1 MPNIQRLNTA
11 DADFWPRL
19 ETLTAWEGVADET
32 VTAVVRDILARVRTE
47 GDAALLDYTHRF
59 DRLDATC
66 AADLEIPAERLRQA
80 LATIPAERR
89 AALET
94 AADRIRTYAERQKL
108 ASWTFTEADGSVLGQ
123 QVTPLDRVGLYV
135 PGGKAAYPSSV
146 LMNAIPA
153 KVAGVP
159 EVVMVAPTPGGALN
173 DLVLAAAAVA
183 EVDRVFTLGGAQAI
197 AARSYLY
204 YELERR
210 GSITDGETDQVYTCG
225 RSPTPAIYD
234 AVRAT
239 AGVVARYR
247 GEIVATFYVAG
258 ATQVSPS
265 CAQPVSDRTTTER
278 YVTYNLGRSG
288 DAVIQSPL
296 GYINPANVQNRGA
309 MSQNGANCLADSGWR
324 AADILRFYYGT
335 DLTLT
340 RALGPCVRDS
350 FDSVPTLRA
359 ELQPPAGAPRTA
371 GGERLDGRVAFGD
384 PGAPQGAAG
393 VGGVAAGG
401 RSAAVGGSREAPDVA
416 WPAPS
421 TAAAPSKPARVVP
434 STTHEVE
441 VPPPSERPVRLPR
454 GVTPMPTTRR
464 DTRPTATPAR
474 PQPGSGG
481 TRPGERPIDWDPPF
495 DPG

>member
-1 MPNIQRLNTA
+1 MGCRTS
-11 DADFWPRL
+11 PRG
-19 ETLTAWEGVADET
+19 ARRSPAARRAVAPIALLALLAVV
-32 VTAVVRDILARVRTE
+32 VTAGCLRTVPSRYRALPHAAGTAYCSAYVEGSGVVDVERDYLPR
-47 GDAALLDYTHRF
+47 
-59 DRLDATC
+59 
-66 AADLEIPAERLRQA
+66 
-80 LATIPAERR
+80 
-89 AALET
+89 
-94 AADRIRTYAERQKL
+94 
-108 ASWTFTEADGSVLGQ
+108 
-123 QVTPLDRVGLYV
+123 
-135 PGGKAAYPSSV
+135 
-146 LMNAIPA
+146 
-153 KVAGVP
+153 
-159 EVVMVAPTPGGALN
+159 
-173 DLVLAAAAVA
+173 VLACENHAAGPEAL
-183 EVDRVFTLGGAQAI
+183 RAQAI